1 MELLLLNIL
10 GGFIFSLVGTVLY
23 YRNRDQ
29 KAYIIL
35 IVVGI
40 LQLIITVIRI
50 ILK

>member
-10 GGFIFSLVGTVLY
+10 GGFIFSLVGAVLY